1 MLLKQNVLELVSMDV
16 TTLNRIVRNSGYKD
30 AKFDTCEFVGIT
42 NSGDFCY
49 KTSYFE
55 DGGYDF
61 AKVYVKRTAA
71 NEYIA
76 DF

>member
-1 MLLKQNVLELVSMDV
+1 MLLKQNVLELVGMDA
-16 TTLNRIVRNSGYKD
+16 TTLSRITRNSGYKD

-49 KTSYFE
+49 RVSYFE
-55 DGGYDF
+55 DGEQDF